1 MNADRYRP
9 PKAATP
15 SPALE
20 RPPTAKQHLDPTERR
35 TCVAEQQPSFDAA
48 KYKKAQREQWNK
60 DGAAWRR
67 WNPTLDRWYGEV
79 TRQML
84 DLARI
89 EPGQRILDVAAG
101 AGEPAVSAAER
112 VGPGGYVLAT
122 DIAEG
127 IVELALQV
135 ARERGLKQ
143 IEGRAM
149 DGEKLDLRDASF
161 DAVLCRL
168 GLMYMPHPVTA
179 LREWRRV
186 LRPGGRVAVVVFS
199 TPDRNSWGA
208 LPASIIRRRAQL
220 PPPVPGQPGP
230 FSLGAPG
237 VLEGI
242 FNQAGFADPD
252 IRAVPVP
259 LTMASSA
266 EYVRVARE
274 AFGAFNAMMAHL
286 PPRERESVWNEVE
299 GSMRSFE
306 SSGGFEVPGECLV
319 AAATKRS

>member
-1 MNADRYRP
+1 M
-9 PKAATP
+9 
-15 SPALE
+15 
-20 RPPTAKQHLDPTERR
+20 
-35 TCVAEQQPSFDAA
+35 AEQQPSFDAA
-48 KYKKAQREQWNK
+48 KYKNAQREQWNK

-89 EPGQRILDVAAG
+89 QPGQRILDIAAG

-112 VGPGGYVLAT
+112 VGPSGYVLAT
-122 DIAEG
+122 DISEG

-135 ARERGLKQ
+135 ALERGLKQ
-143 IEGRAM
+143 IETRAM
-149 DGEKLDLRDASF
+149 DGEKLDLPDASF

-179 LREWRRV
+179 LREWRRA

-208 LPASIIRRRAQL
+208 MPASIIRRRAQL

-230 FSLGAPG
+230 FSLGGPG
-237 VLEGI
+237 VLEDV
-242 FNQAGFADPD
+242 FRQAGFANPEV
-252 IRAVPVP
+252 RAVPVP
-259 LTMASSA
+259 HENGQFRRVRPGRPRSFRCIQCHDGSPAPSRTR
-266 EYVRVARE
+266 VRVERSGRLNAQFRI
-274 AFGAFNAMMAHL
+274 AWWVRGA
-286 PPRERESVWNEVE
+286 
-299 GSMRSFE
+299 G
-306 SSGGFEVPGECLV
+306 
-319 AAATKRS
+319 

>member
-1 MNADRYRP
+1 M
-9 PKAATP
+9 
-15 SPALE
+15 
-20 RPPTAKQHLDPTERR
+20 
-35 TCVAEQQPSFDAA
+35 AESKLPFDAG
-48 KYKKAQREQWNK
+48 KYKNAQREQWNK

-67 WNPTLDRWYGEV
+67 WNPTLDRWYGDV

-89 EPGQRILDVAAG
+89 QEGQRILDVAAG

-122 DIAEG
+122 DISEG

-135 ARERGLKQ
+135 ARERGLEQ
-143 IEGRAM
+143 VETRAM
-149 DGEKLDLRDASF
+149 DGEKLDLPDASF

-186 LRPGGRVAVVVFS
+186 LRAGGRVAVVVFS
-199 TPDRNSWGA
+199 TPERNSWGA
-208 LPASIIRRRAQL
+208 VPASIIRRRAQL

-230 FSLGAPG
+230 FSLGGPG
-237 VLEGI
+237 MLEDV
-242 FNQAGFADPD
+242 FRQAGFASPEV
-252 IRAVPVP
+252 RAVPVP
-259 LTMASSA
+259 LGMSSAA
-266 EYVRVARE
+266 EYVRVAGE

-286 PPRERESVWNEVE
+286 PPQDRESVWTEVE
-299 GSMRSFE
+299 SSMRSYE
-306 SSGGFEVPGECLV
+306 SPGGFEAPGECLV
-319 AAATKRS
+319 GAATK

>member
-1 MNADRYRP
+1 M
-9 PKAATP
+9 
-15 SPALE
+15 
-20 RPPTAKQHLDPTERR
+20 
-35 TCVAEQQPSFDAA
+35 AEQQPSFDAA
-48 KYKKAQREQWNK
+48 KYKNAQREQWNK

-89 EPGQRILDVAAG
+89 QPGQRILDIAAG

-122 DIAEG
+122 DISEG

-135 ARERGLKQ
+135 ARERGFKQ
-143 IEGRAM
+143 IETRAM
-149 DGEKLDLRDASF
+149 DGEKLDLPDASF

-179 LREWRRV
+179 LREWRRA
-186 LRPGGRVAVVVFS
+186 LKPNGRVAVVVFS

-208 LPASIIRRRAQL
+208 VPASIIRRRAQL

-230 FSLGAPG
+230 FSLGSPG
-237 VLEGI
+237 VLEGV
-242 FNQAGFADPD
+242 FREAGFENPEV
-252 IRAVPVP
+252 RAVPVP
-259 LTMASSA
+259 HRMGSSA
-266 EYVRVARE
+266 EYVQVARE
-274 AFGAFNAMMAHL
+274 AFGAFNAMMAQL
-286 PPRERESVWNEVE
+286 SPQERESAWSEVE

-306 SSGGFEVPGECLV
+306 SPGGFEVPGECLV
-319 AAATKRS
+319 AAATK

>member
-1 MNADRYRP
+1 M
-9 PKAATP
+9 
-15 SPALE
+15 
-20 RPPTAKQHLDPTERR
+20 
-35 TCVAEQQPSFDAA
+35 AEQQPSFDAA
-48 KYKKAQREQWNK
+48 KYKSAQREQWNK

-89 EPGQRILDVAAG
+89 QPGQRILDVAAG

-112 VGPGGYVLAT
+112 VGSGGYVLAT
-122 DIAEG
+122 DISEG

-143 IEGRAM
+143 IETRVM
-149 DGEKLDLRDASF
+149 DGEKLDLPDASF

-179 LREWRRV
+179 LREWRRA
-186 LRPGGRVAVVVFS
+186 LKAGGRAAVVVFS

-208 LPASIIRRRAQL
+208 VPASIIRRRAQL

-230 FSLGAPG
+230 FSLGGPG
-237 VLEGI
+237 VLEGV
-242 FNQAGFADPD
+242 FRQAGFADPE
-252 IRAVPVP
+252 IRTVPVP
-259 LTMASSA
+259 HRMASAA

-274 AFGAFNAMMAHL
+274 AFGAFNAMMARL
-286 PPRERESVWNEVE
+286 SPEERESVWNEVE
-299 GSMRSFE
+299 GSLRSFE
-306 SSGGFEVPGECLV
+306 SPSGFEVPGECLV
-319 AAATKRS
+319 GAATK

>member
-1 MNADRYRP
+1 
-9 PKAATP
+9 
-15 SPALE
+15 
-20 RPPTAKQHLDPTERR
+20 
-35 TCVAEQQPSFDAA
+35 VAEQQPSFDAA
-48 KYKKAQREQWNK
+48 KYKNAQREQWNK

-89 EPGQRILDVAAG
+89 QPGQRILDIAAG

-122 DIAEG
+122 DISEG

-143 IEGRAM
+143 VETRAM
-149 DGEKLDLRDASF
+149 DGEKLDLPDASF

-179 LREWRRV
+179 LSEWRRA
-186 LRPGGRVAVVVFS
+186 LRAGGRVAVVVFS
-199 TPDRNSWGA
+199 TPDRNSCGA
-208 LPASIIRRRAQL
+208 VPASIIRRGARL

-230 FSLGAPG
+230 FSLGDPG
-237 VLEGI
+237 VLEGV
-242 FNQAGFADPD
+242 FRQAGFTHPEV
-252 IRAVPVP
+252 RAVPVP
-259 LTMASSA
+259 SRMASAA

-286 PPRERESVWNEVE
+286 SPQERESVWNEVE
-299 GSMRSFE
+299 GAMRSFE
-306 SSGGFEVPGECLV
+306 SPGGFEVPGECLV
-319 AAATKRS
+319 GAGTK